1 MANFTTLKTDISDF
15 LDNNSSE
22 LTAQLDQII
31 ENAEDQLADEVTEDA
46 FFAKETGSL
55 SIGDDT
61 VNKPTNERGIRY
73 FQITSGTTLIQLER
87 RELTFLRE
95 FFSSTSDT
103 GTP

>member
-46 FFAKETGSL
+46 VFAKETGSL
-55 SIGDDT
+55 
-61 VNKPTNERGIRY
+61 
-73 FQITSGTTLIQLER
+73 
-87 RELTFLRE
+87 
-95 FFSSTSDT
+95 
-103 GTP
+103 